1 MPAQKRP
8 PPPPSPSAAPN
19 AGSPPPASPP
29 PPPTAEPAEK
39 KVRPEENGSA
49 GAEANGNANDSGAK
63 ASSESE
69 ESEDADAAN
78 QECGAAKRR
87 LARAFASLSLSP
99 SSALLREP
107 FISVKLADV
116 RKEVQCPI
124 CLGIIRKTRTVMEC
138 LHRFCRECIDKSMR
152 LGNNECPA
160 CRTHCASR
168 RSLRDDPNY
177 DALIAALYPD
187 IDKYEEEELAFNE
200 EENDRNKQVTSRK
213 IVLSHVDFLIAFS
226 GWAEIQASIAE
237 AFRKQSEVIGRK
249 STAKATAAAFVRR
262 SRRNIRT
269 NGQNTYFR
277 GRGRVSS
284 DDVALA
290 CSEDEEDGN
299 GENCGKEQSSAEESS
314 PEKKQKRLPKW
325 PTPRSSPAR
334 AACNEEVASDD
345 KDDVGI
351 SKENFSTSPLR
362 AWGKN
367 GTRSQ
372 TRYSSFNGSNGRM
385 AKGGR
390 MIKFVECLRNSD
402 DNDSERDVHL
412 CLLPLD
418 GRASSNLEK
427 SYLCCGP
434 TLSIKQLCQFVASQT
449 SHKDEDVEM
458 FALKP
463 SYSNPASTDTPGLDK
478 ARLVGEERLSDLR
491 SSFTFPN
498 GVLELVY
505 AIKVAN

>member
-8 PPPPSPSAAPN
+8 PPPPSPSPSAAPG

-39 KVRPEENGSA
+39 KPKLEENGSAGA

-63 ASSESE
+63 AAAAAAAAESSES
-69 ESEDADAAN
+69 ESEDADAAK
-78 QECGAAKRR
+78 QE
-87 LARAFASLSLSP
+87 FVP
-99 SSALLREP
+99 
-107 FISVKLADV
+107 VKLPDV

-200 EENDRNKQVTSRK
+200 EENDRNKQ
-213 IVLSHVDFLIAFS
+213 
-226 GWAEIQASIAE
+226 IQASIAE

-249 STAKATAAAFVRR
+249 STTKATAAAFVRR
-262 SRRNIRT
+262 SRRNIRP

-277 GRGRVSS
+277 GRGRASS

-299 GENCGKEQSSAEESS
+299 GENGSKEASSAEESS

-334 AACNEEVASDD
+334 GACNDELASDE

-351 SKENFSTSPLR
+351 SRENFSTSPLR

-372 TRYSSFNGSNGRM
+372 TRHSSFSGSNGRM
-385 AKGGR
+385 VKGGR
-390 MIKFVECLRNSD
+390 MIKLVECLRNSD
-402 DNDSERDVHL
+402 DNDGERDVHL

-418 GRASSNLEK
+418 GQTAPNLEK

-449 SHKDEDVEM
+449 SHKDEEVEM
-458 FALKP
+458 YVLKP
-463 SYSNPASTDTPGLDK
+463 SYSNPVSTNPSGLDK
-478 ARLVGEERLSDLR
+478 ARLAGEECLSDLR

>member
-8 PPPPSPSAAPN
+8 PAPSPSAAAG
-19 AGSPPPASPP
+19 AGSPLPASSPP
-29 PPPTAEPAEK
+29 PPVAEPAEK
-39 KVRPEENGSA
+39 KPKLEENGAA
-49 GAEANGNANDSGAK
+49 GAEANGNASDSGAK
-63 ASSESE
+63 PPAAAAASES
-69 ESEDADAAN
+69 ESEDADAVN
-78 QECGAAKRR
+78 QE
-87 LARAFASLSLSP
+87 
-99 SSALLREP
+99 
-107 FISVKLADV
+107 FIPVKLADI

-200 EENDRNKQVTSRK
+200 EENDRNKQ
-213 IVLSHVDFLIAFS
+213 
-226 GWAEIQASIAE
+226 IQASIAE

-249 STAKATAAAFVRR
+249 PTAKATAAAFVRR
-262 SRRNIRT
+262 SRRNIRA
-269 NGQNTYFR
+269 NGHSTYFR
-277 GRGRVSS
+277 GRGRASS

-290 CSEDEEDGN
+290 CSDDEEDGN
-299 GENCGKEQSSAEESS
+299 GQNLGKEESSAEESS
-314 PEKKQKRLPKW
+314 PEKKQKRPPKW

-334 AACNEEVASDD
+334 AACSEEAASDD

-351 SKENFSTSPLR
+351 SRENFSTSPLR

-372 TRYSSFNGSNGRM
+372 TRYSSFSGSNGRVV
-385 AKGGR
+385 KGGR
-390 MIKFVECLRNSD
+390 MIKLVECLRNSD
-402 DNDSERDVHL
+402 DNDSERDIHL

-418 GRASSNLEK
+418 GQTTPNLEK
-427 SYLCCGP
+427 PYLCCGP

-449 SHKDEDVEM
+449 SHKDEEVEIY
-458 FALKP
+458 ARKP
-463 SYSNPASTDTPGLDK
+463 SDNDLVSTNTSGFDK

>member
-8 PPPPSPSAAPN
+8 PPSPST
-19 AGSPPPASPP
+19 AGASSPPPA
-29 PPPTAEPAEK
+29 EPVEK
-39 KVRPEENGSA
+39 KPKLEENGTA
-49 GAEANGNANDSGAK
+49 GVDANANDSGAK
-63 ASSESE
+63 AEAGEPAAPAAESDSET
-69 ESEDADAAN
+69 EDATAAN
-78 QECGAAKRR
+78 LE
-87 LARAFASLSLSP
+87 FVP
-99 SSALLREP
+99 
-107 FISVKLADV
+107 VKLTDI

-177 DALIAALYPD
+177 DALISALYPD

-200 EENDRNKQVTSRK
+200 EENDRNKQ
-213 IVLSHVDFLIAFS
+213 
-226 GWAEIQASIAE
+226 IQASIAE
-237 AFRKQSEVIGRK
+237 AFRKQSEVIGKK

-262 SRRNIRT
+262 SRRNMRA
-269 NGQNTYFR
+269 NGQTTYFR
-277 GRGRVSS
+277 GRGRAGS
-284 DDVALA
+284 DDASLA
-290 CSEDEEDGN
+290 CSDDEDDGN
-299 GENCGKEQSSAEESS
+299 GENCGKELSSAGESS

-334 AACNEEVASDD
+334 AACNEEIASDD

-351 SKENFSTSPLR
+351 VRENFSTSPLR

-372 TRYSSFNGSNGRM
+372 SRHGNSGGSSGRM
-385 AKGGR
+385 VKGGR
-390 MIKFVECLRNSD
+390 MIKLVECLRNSD
-402 DNDSERDVHL
+402 DNDSERDVHFS
-412 CLLPLD
+412 LLPLD
-418 GRASSNLEK
+418 GQTIPNLDK

-434 TLSIKQLCQFVASQT
+434 TLSIKQLCQFVASQI
-449 SHKDEDVEM
+449 SRNDEEVEM
-458 FALKP
+458 YALKP
-463 SYSNPASTDTPGLDK
+463 SYSDIVSSNKSSLGK
-478 ARLVGEERLSDLR
+478 ARLAREERLSDLC
-491 SSFTFPN
+491 SSYTFPN

-505 AIKVAN
+505 DIKMAN

>member
-8 PPPPSPSAAPN
+8 PPPSAAAA

-29 PPPTAEPAEK
+29 PPPAAESAEK
-39 KVRPEENGSA
+39 KAKLEENGASAGA

-63 ASSESE
+63 AAAAESSESE
-69 ESEDADAAN
+69 LEDADAVN
-78 QECGAAKRR
+78 QE
-87 LARAFASLSLSP
+87 
-99 SSALLREP
+99 
-107 FISVKLADV
+107 FIAVKLADI

-124 CLGIIRKTRTVMEC
+124 CLGIIRKTRTVMGC

-152 LGNNECPA
+152 LGNNECPQ
-160 CRTHCASR
+160 CRAHCASR

-177 DALIAALYPD
+177 DALIAAIYPD

-200 EENDRNKQVTSRK
+200 EDNYRNKQ
-213 IVLSHVDFLIAFS
+213 
-226 GWAEIQASIAE
+226 IQASIAE

-262 SRRNIRT
+262 SRRNIRA
-269 NGQNTYFR
+269 NGHSTYFR
-277 GRGRVSS
+277 GRGRASS
-284 DDVALA
+284 DDAALA
-290 CSEDEEDGN
+290 CSDDEEDGN
-299 GENCGKEQSSAEESS
+299 GENGGKEESSAEESS
-314 PEKKQKRLPKW
+314 PEKKQKRPPKW

-334 AACNEEVASDD
+334 TACNEEVASDD

-351 SKENFSTSPLR
+351 SRENFSTSPLR

-372 TRYSSFNGSNGRM
+372 TRYSSFSGSNGRVV
-385 AKGGR
+385 KGGR
-390 MIKFVECLRNSD
+390 MIKLIECLRNSD
-402 DNDSERDVHL
+402 DNDSERDIHL
-412 CLLPLD
+412 SLLPLD
-418 GRASSNLEK
+418 GQTTPNLEK
-427 SYLCCGP
+427 SHLCCGP
-434 TLSIKQLCQFVASQT
+434 TLSIKQLCQFIASQT
-449 SHKDEDVEM
+449 SHKDEEVEM
-458 FALKP
+458 YAMRP
-463 SYSNPASTDTPGLDK
+463 SYSNPVSTNTSGFDK
-478 ARLVGEERLSDLR
+478 ARLVGDERLSDLR

>member
-1 MPAQKRP
+1 MPTQKRP
-8 PPPPSPSAAPN
+8 PPPPPPSPSPSAAPG
-19 AGSPPPASPP
+19 AGSPPPSSPP
-29 PPPTAEPAEK
+29 LPTAEPAEK
-39 KVRPEENGSA
+39 KPKLEVNGSA
-49 GAEANGNANDSGAK
+49 GAEANGNANDFGAK
-63 ASSESE
+63 EGTEVEASES
-69 ESEDADAAN
+69 ESEDADAAK
-78 QECGAAKRR
+78 QE
-87 LARAFASLSLSP
+87 FVP
-99 SSALLREP
+99 
-107 FISVKLADV
+107 VKLSDV

-200 EENDRNKQVTSRK
+200 EENDRNKQ
-213 IVLSHVDFLIAFS
+213 
-226 GWAEIQASIAE
+226 IQASIAE

-262 SRRNIRT
+262 SRRNIRP

-277 GRGRVSS
+277 GRGKASS

-299 GENCGKEQSSAEESS
+299 GESCSKEASSAEESS

-334 AACNEEVASDD
+334 ACNDEVASDE

-351 SKENFSTSPLR
+351 SRENFSTSPLR

-372 TRYSSFNGSNGRM
+372 TRHSSFSGSNGRM
-385 AKGGR
+385 VKGGR
-390 MIKFVECLRNSD
+390 MIKLVECLRNSD
-402 DNDSERDVHL
+402 DNEGERDVHL

-418 GRASSNLEK
+418 GQTAPNLEK

-449 SHKDEDVEM
+449 SHKDEEVEM
-458 FALKP
+458 YALKP
-463 SYSNPASTDTPGLDK
+463 SCSKPVSTNTCGPDK
-478 ARLVGEERLSDLR
+478 ARLAGEERLSDLR

>member
-8 PPPPSPSAAPN
+8 PSAA

-29 PPPTAEPAEK
+29 PPPPAAESAEK
-39 KVRPEENGSA
+39 KPKLEENGAAGA
-49 GAEANGNANDSGAK
+49 GAEANDSGAK
-63 ASSESE
+63 AAAAAESSESE
-69 ESEDADAAN
+69 LEDADAVN
-78 QECGAAKRR
+78 QE
-87 LARAFASLSLSP
+87 
-99 SSALLREP
+99 
-107 FISVKLADV
+107 FIPVKLADI

-152 LGNNECPA
+152 LGNNECPQ
-160 CRTHCASR
+160 CRAHCASR

-200 EENDRNKQVTSRK
+200 EDNYRNKQ
-213 IVLSHVDFLIAFS
+213 
-226 GWAEIQASIAE
+226 IQASIAE

-269 NGQNTYFR
+269 NGHSTYFR

-284 DDVALA
+284 DDAALA
-290 CSEDEEDGN
+290 CSDDEEDGN
-299 GENCGKEQSSAEESS
+299 GENGGKEESSAEESS
-314 PEKKQKRLPKW
+314 PEKKQKRPPKW

-334 AACNEEVASDD
+334 TACNEEVASDD

-351 SKENFSTSPLR
+351 SRENFSTSPLR

-372 TRYSSFNGSNGRM
+372 TRYSSFSGSNGRVV
-385 AKGGR
+385 KGGR
-390 MIKFVECLRNSD
+390 TIKLVECLRNSD
-402 DNDSERDVHL
+402 DNDSERDIHL
-412 CLLPLD
+412 SLLPLD
-418 GRASSNLEK
+418 RQTTPNLEK
-427 SYLCCGP
+427 SHLCCGP

-449 SHKDEDVEM
+449 SHKDEEVEM
-458 FALKP
+458 YAMRP
-463 SYSNPASTDTPGLDK
+463 SYSNLVSTNSSGFDK
-478 ARLVGEERLSDLR
+478 ARLVGDERLSDLH

-505 AIKVAN
+505 AIKGAN